1 MVANRLQAHWLQRV
15 RHDAGK
21 PTCPDSTIVGN
32 IMKVC
37 AVLDTNIL
45 VAGLASRRVASFA
58 LIERALLGHFDL
70 VASPALWLEYESV
83 LKRKNIVALHC
94 LASSDVDDILNALA
108 AVVQPVQSH
117 YLWHPQL
124 RDPND
129 EMVLEAAVNGQ
140 ASCLVTLNMRDFIA
154 AAEQWQ
160 IDLRLP
166 GKFLQLLENPS

>member
-1 MVANRLQAHWLQRV
+1 M
-15 RHDAGK
+15 K
-21 PTCPDSTIVGN
+21 PRP
-32 IMKVC
+32 
-37 AVLDTNIL
+37 VLDTNIL
-45 VAGLASRRVASFA
+45 VAGLASQRGASFA
-58 LIERALLGHFDL
+58 LIERALLGHFAL
-70 VASPALWLEYESV
+70 VASPALWLEYASV
-83 LKRKNIVALHC
+83 LKRSDILLLHG

-117 YLWHPQL
+117 FLWRPQL

-140 ASCLVTLNMRDFIA
+140 ASCLVTLNRRDFIP
-154 AAEQWQ
+154 AAEHWQ